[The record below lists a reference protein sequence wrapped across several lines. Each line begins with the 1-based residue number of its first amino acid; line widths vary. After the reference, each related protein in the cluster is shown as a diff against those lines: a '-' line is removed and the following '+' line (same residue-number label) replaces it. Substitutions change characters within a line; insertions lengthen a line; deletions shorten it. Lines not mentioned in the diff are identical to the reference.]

1 MNSRGWI
8 GSGLLLLVVASAG
21 VGLAAWKVSSVRA
34 NDAAAASQP
43 EPMEMVTA
51 SAAVAREHQPTTTSI
66 GTVLALRSISLKNE
80 LAGTVHEVSLVAGEI
95 VDEGKVL
102 VALDVSVEEAELK
115 AQEAQAALAETSLD
129 RMQRALA
136 TRAAS
141 ELDVD
146 RARAERDVARAN
158 IERTKAVIGR
168 KTIRAPFRARVGLSD
183 VHPGQ
188 FLDVGAQITT
198 LQGVDEAVHVDFT
211 VGQQVAAV
219 LHEGDRV
226 EVESPGGAPIVAA
239 IVAIDARV
247 DSTTRNAWVR
257 AEIGGTGP
265 KPAPGASVR
274 VRVPLG
280 RPSQIVA
287 IPVNALRKGPEGDH
301 VFVIAADDQGKMR
314 AHLRRVES
322 GAVLGDEVLIRSG
335 LAVGDQVAASG
346 SFKLRESVLVGVAAE
361 APATEASASNP
372 ESSR

>member
-1 MNSRGWI
+1 MNTRGWI
-8 GSGLLLLVVASAG
+8 GSGLLLLVVAAGG

-34 NDAAAASQP
+34 NDAAAARQP
-43 EPMEMVTA
+43 EPMEVVTA
-51 SAAVAREHQPTTTSI
+51 AAAVAREHQPTTTSI

-80 LAGTVHEVSLVAGEI
+80 LAGTVREVALEPGAI
-95 VDEGKVL
+95 VEEGKVL

-115 AQEAQAALAETSLD
+115 AHEAQAALADTSLD

-158 IERTKAVIGR
+158 IERTKAVIAR
-168 KTIRAPFRARVGLSD
+168 KTIRAPFKARVGISD

-188 FLDVGAQITT
+188 FLAEGSQITT
-198 LQGVDEAVHVDFT
+198 LQGVDDAVHVDFT

-219 LHEGDRV
+219 LKEGDRV
-226 EVESPGGAPIVAA
+226 EVVASSGAPNVAGIEAA

-247 DSTTRNAWVR
+247 DPATRNAWVR
-257 AEIGGTGP
+257 AKLEGSGNLL
-265 KPAPGASVR
+265 APGASVR

-280 RPSQIVA
+280 KPASIVA

-301 VFVIAADDQGKMR
+301 VYVIAADDQGKTR
-314 AHLRRVES
+314 AHVRRVE
-322 GAVLGDEVLIRSG
+322 GGPILGDEVLVLSG
-335 LAVGDQVAASG
+335 LEAGEQVAASG
-346 SFKLRESVLVGVAAE
+346 SFKLRESALVAVAGE
-361 APATEASASNP
+361 KVEG
-372 ESSR
+372 E